1 MIRPLVSVIVATYRR
16 TESLKAAIASVI
28 TQTYPNIEIVVVDD
42 NASLE
47 WNQKVETMV
56 REFENIN
63 YIQNKENQGSAETR
77 NIGVRASKG
86 QYITF
91 LDDDD
96 EYMPDKIS
104 RQLMCMIEKTADYS
118 ITDLQLINES
128 EQIIECRKRD
138 YLIGAKQEDYLS
150 LHLMHHMS
158 GTDTL
163 MFKRIYLLR
172 IGGFPPINLG
182 DEFYL
187 MLNAILEGGKLCYLP
202 ECSVKAYVH
211 EGESGLSS
219 GQSKLK
225 CENDLFQEKQKYFD
239 QLDRKTIYT
248 IKMRHYAVLA
258 FAEMRIGNRSKFI
271 VNGVKSFLASPV
283 ACLKLLKGRK

>member
-104 RQLMCMIEKTADYS
+104 HQLKCMIEETADYS

-128 EQIIECRKRD
+128 EQIMEFRKRD
-138 YLIGAKQEDYLS
+138 YLIGAKQEDYFS

-163 MFKRIYLLR
+163 MFKRSYLLR

-182 DEFYL
+182 DEFHL

-239 QLDRKTIYT
+239 QLDKKTIYT

-258 FAEMRIGNRSKFI
+258 FAEMRMGNRSKFI